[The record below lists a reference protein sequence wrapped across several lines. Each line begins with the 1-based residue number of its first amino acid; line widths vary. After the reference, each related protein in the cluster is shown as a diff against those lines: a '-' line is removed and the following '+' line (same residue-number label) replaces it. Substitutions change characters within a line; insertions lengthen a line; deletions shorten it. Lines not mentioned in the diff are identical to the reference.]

1 MDRSFLGLQ
10 VNFLQ
15 LWWARKAFEGVSG
28 CEVFQKLTP
37 RCGGSGV
44 GWQEML
50 LGGREER
57 P

>member
-1 MDRSFLGLQ
+1 VDRSFLGLQ